1 MTPLYFNDCFA
12 WLHPARGGRGVVIC
26 SAFGVE
32 ELCLHRFMRHMADEF
47 AAVGMPT
54 LRFDYYATG
63 DSRGAETDPDGVQQ
77 WLLNIKQAV
86 EYLKRE
92 TGVSEVA
99 LVGLRLGSLL
109 ATQAAQQIE
118 GVTMLALLAP
128 IVSGK
133 SHIREMK
140 VLGKLIAQASRAVD
154 TDQEAL
160 KINGIEVAGFKLTD
174 KTIDS
179 LQQLDLLQV
188 TEPPARRILIMGRR
202 DGVPENK
209 LAGHFRAVG
218 CMVEQVEFP
227 GFAEFI
233 WDTSFATLPAGAFTA
248 AVQWLA
254 QDLPAGGDIPA
265 VGRLTTLVDTDW
277 LEDPIQFGPNQQL
290 FGIRCRPVNTNAKY
304 RQGRAVLFVNHG
316 SNHHIGWARLHVKLS
331 RRFAALGLTSLRMD
345 ISGVGDS
352 PARAGYAENLL
363 YARHSQSDVYAALDW
378 LQQQDYREI
387 TVIGHCAG
395 AYLGFYATVR
405 DARVKGLV
413 MLNLQRF
420 FWARG
425 DSLEVASRRSFRS
438 TGWYRSMLVD
448 PQVWRRL
455 LSAKVNVMGIT
466 KALAR
471 RGWQRCASQLVHLIG
486 PLIGKEGLS
495 RKVVRWLGELSARG
509 SRVLLVYS
517 AEDGGLD
524 EVAMHAG
531 PGGKKLRKLPNIEF
545 RMVDGADHN
554 MTSTSAQERYA
565 QILQEFL
572 LRD

>member
-1 MTPLYFNDCFA
+1 LTPLYFNDCFA

-32 ELCLHRFMRHMADEF
+32 ELCMHRFMRHMADELS
-47 AAVGMPT
+47 AAGMPT
-54 LRFDYYATG
+54 LRFDYHATG
-63 DSRGAETDPDGVQQ
+63 DSRGTEEDPDCVQQ

-86 EYLKRE
+86 ECLKCE
-92 TGVSEVA
+92 AGVSEVA

-109 ATQAAQQIE
+109 ATHAAQKID

-128 IVSGK
+128 VVSGK

-140 VLGKLIAQASRAVD
+140 VLGKLIEQASGAVD
-154 TDQEAL
+154 ADQEVL
-160 KINGIEVAGFKLTD
+160 QINGIEVAGFKLTD
-174 KTIDS
+174 QTIDS

-188 TEPPARRILIMGRR
+188 KEPPARRVLIMGRR
-202 DGVPENK
+202 DGAAESR
-209 LAGHFRAVG
+209 LAGYFREVG
-218 CMVEQVEFP
+218 CTVEQVEFP
-227 GFAEFI
+227 GLTDFI

-248 AVQWLA
+248 AVQWMA
-254 QDLPAGGDIPA
+254 QDLPPAGDIA
-265 VGRLTTLVDTDW
+265 ALGRLSTLVDPDW
-277 LEDPIQFGPNQQL
+277 LEDPVQFGPNQHL
-290 FGIRCRPVNTNAKY
+290 FGIRCRPVDSNMKY
-304 RQGRAVLFVNHG
+304 RRGCALLFVNHG

-378 LQQQDYREI
+378 LEQQGYRDV

-425 DSLEVASRRSFRS
+425 DSLEVATRRSFRS

-455 LSAKVNVMGIT
+455 LSARVNVIGIA

-471 RGWQRCASQLVHLIG
+471 RAWQRSASKLVHFIG

-524 EVAMHAG
+524 EVAVHAG
-531 PGGKKLRKLPNIEF
+531 AGGRKLRKLPNIEF
-545 RMVDGADHN
+545 RTVDGADHN
-554 MTSTSAQERYA
+554 MTSSSAQERYA
-565 QILQEFL
+565 LILQEFL
-572 LRD
+572 FRD